1 MVYKKPKKCYTLLY
15 QETLASVENYE
26 PDENHYLLIW
36 NDPLSMEIRDEKQL
50 RNLLNEC
57 AKYEEQETWLL
68 CGMARTYDEA
78 QSKDIDEIIAHL
90 NAERDITVG
99 EMRNP
104 SPQSVT
110 DPNGYVRI
118 RRIYNACKEEQA

>member
-1 MVYKKPKKCYTLLY
+1 MKKQKY
-15 QETLASVENYE
+15 QETLASVENYDGE
-26 PDENHYLLIW
+26 ENHYLLIW
-36 NDPLSMEIRDEKQL
+36 DDPMTMEIRDEKQL

-68 CGMARTYDEA
+68 CGTARQKWHEA
-78 QSKDIDEIIAHL
+78 ESKDIDEIIAHL

-104 SPQSVT
+104 SPQSVI

>member
-1 MVYKKPKKCYTLLY
+1 MKKQKY
-15 QETLASVENYE
+15 QEALASVKNYNGE
-26 PDENHYLLIW
+26 ENHYLLIW
-36 NDPLSMEIRDEKQL
+36 DENMSMEIRDEKQL

-57 AKYEEQETWLL
+57 AKYEEQATWLL
-68 CGMARTYDEA
+68 CGPLTIARTYDEA

-90 NAERDITVG
+90 NAERDITIA